1 MTNDWIFKDGT
12 TQTSCTTFPY
22 AYRAMHTALKKGV
35 EQGRKHD
42 DMIRRM
48 SIISPM
54 KDTHGDKRV
63 YSYAAATSMAQNSGL
78 LDASGQ
84 INSREFKRR

>member
-1 MTNDWIFKDGT
+1 MQNEWIFKNGT
-12 TQTSCTTFPY
+12 TLTSCTSFPY
-22 AYRAMHTALKKGV
+22 AYRAMFTALKKGV
-35 EQGRKHD
+35 EQGRKHE
-42 DMIRRM
+42 DMVRQM

-63 YSYAAATSMAQNSGL
+63 YSYYAATSMAQNSGL